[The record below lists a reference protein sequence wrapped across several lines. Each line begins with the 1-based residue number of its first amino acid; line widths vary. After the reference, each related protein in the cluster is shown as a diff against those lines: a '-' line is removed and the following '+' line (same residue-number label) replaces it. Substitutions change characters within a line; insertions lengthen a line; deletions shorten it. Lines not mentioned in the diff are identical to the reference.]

1 MAMSAIDRAALEE
14 WVPRTKV
21 GRLVK
26 EGKITSLKEI
36 FDKNLPLLEPE
47 IVDYLLPEL
56 KYERLDVNLVQ
67 KVTDAGRISRF
78 RVVVVVG
85 NGDGFVGVG
94 SGKARQ
100 YLVALQKAI
109 RNAKLNI
116 IPVRRGCGS
125 WECACGEPHSVPF
138 TVKGKAGSVRII
150 LKPAPKGTG
159 LVAGDVA
166 KKVLAMA
173 GIKDVWTQTFGET
186 RTTYN
191 FAMAVLDALRNTYK
205 FVTPYDWTR

>member
-14 WVPRTKV
+14 WIPRTKV

>member
-1 MAMSAIDRAALEE
+1 MPMNAVDKEALES

-21 GRLVK
+21 GRLVR

-36 FDKNLPLLEPE
+36 FDRNLPLLEPE
-47 IVDYLLPEL
+47 IVDYLLPDL
-56 KYERLDVNLVQ
+56 VYERIDVNLVQ
-67 KVTDAGRISRF
+67 KVTDAGRVSRF

-85 NGDGFVGVG
+85 NGDGFVGIG

-116 IPVRRGCGS
+116 TPVRRGCGS

-138 TVKGKAGSVRII
+138 VVSGKAGSVRII

-166 KKVLAMA
+166 KKVLSMA
-173 GIKDVWTQTFGET
+173 GIKDVWTQAFGET

-191 FAMAVLDALRNTYK
+191 FAMAVLDALKNTYK
-205 FVTPYDWTR
+205 FISPFDWAK